1 MQFLNPKK
9 GMNTYYVP
17 GAGETS
23 VNKTDKV
30 FMCVYGGQ
38 TSKQVNY
45 KKMISAHT
53 ECCEGNKSG

>member
-30 FMCVYGGQ
+30 LMCVYGG
-38 TSKQVNY
+38 
-45 KKMISAHT
+45 A
-53 ECCEGNKSG
+53 NK